1 MAISAAT
8 VTGDFSGFLNPERAG
23 AIFERARQLS
33 VVQRLARRVPLGI
46 SGTEVPVVTGRPQAG
61 WVSEGSKKPATAGT
75 MTLKTMTPKK
85 IAAIAIV
92 SAEVV
97 RANPGNYINIF
108 RDDIAEA
115 FAIAF
120 DRAAFHD
127 EGPDGS
133 AGGGPFSTYIA
144 QTTKTEEIG
153 TTSQTNGGVW
163 KDLTNALA
171 DIVSDVDANGRRY
184 RFNGWALDTVLEPA
198 FWGQV
203 DSTGHPIWT
212 NLPENVAQTAP
223 LGGGTLMNRPAFFG
237 EGVASANL
245 TSVVGFG
252 GDWSQAVWGQI
263 GGISYDISTQAT
275 ATIDGSLVS
284 LWENNLVGIRAE
296 TEYGFLVNDVDAFV
310 ELTNV
315 GNSPVTSS

>member
-8 VTGDFSGFLNPERAG
+8 VTGDFSGFINPERAG
-23 AIFERARQLS
+23 AIFERTRQLS

-46 SGTEVPVVTGRPQAG
+46 AGTEVPVVTGRPQAG
-61 WVSEGSKKPATAGT
+61 WVSEGQQKPATAGT
-75 MTLKTMTPKK
+75 MTLKTMAPKK

-97 RANPGNYINIF
+97 RANPGNYIELF
-108 RDDIAEA
+108 RNDIAEA
-115 FAIAF
+115 FAVAF
-120 DRAAFHD
+120 DRAALHD
-127 EGPDGS
+127 EGPDGTG
-133 AGGGPFSTYIA
+133 GGGPFSTYLA
-144 QTTKTEEIG
+144 QTTKAQEIG
-153 TTSQTNGGVW
+153 ATSQANGGIFV
-163 KDLTNALA
+163 DLTEAMR

-184 RFNGWALDTVLEPA
+184 RLTGWALDTVLEPS

-203 DSTGHPIWT
+203 DTTGHPIWT

-245 TSVVGFG
+245 TAVVGFA

-275 ATIDGSLVS
+275 ATINGSLVS

-296 TEYGFLVNDVDAFV
+296 TEFGFLLNDADAFV

-315 GNSPVTSS
+315 GNAPVTSS

>member
-1 MAISAAT
+1 MAVTAAT

-23 AIFERARQLS
+23 AIFERARQMS
-33 VVQRLARRVPLGI
+33 VVQRLARRVPLGVA
-46 SGTEVPVVTGRPQAG
+46 GTEVPVVTTRPQAG
-61 WVSEGSKKPATAGT
+61 WVSEGGPKPATAGA
-75 MTLKTMTPKK
+75 MTLKTMSPKK

-120 DRAAFHD
+120 DRAALHD
-127 EGPDGS
+127 EGPDGT
-133 AGGGPFSTYIA
+133 AAGGPFSTHIA
-144 QTTKTEEIG
+144 STTKTQEIG
-153 TTSQTNGGVW
+153 ATSQANGGVFV
-163 KDLTNALA
+163 DLVGAMT
-171 DIVSDVDANGRRY
+171 DIVSDKDANGRRY
-184 RFNGWALDTVLEPA
+184 RLTGWALDAVLEPA

-203 DSTGHPIWT
+203 DTTGHPIWT
-212 NLPENVAQTAP
+212 NLPENVAATAP

-237 EGVASANL
+237 EGVASADL
-245 TSVVGFG
+245 TSVVGFA
-252 GDWSQAVWGQI
+252 GDWSQAAWGQI

-275 ATIDGSLVS
+275 ATINGSLVS

-296 TEYGFLVNDVDAFV
+296 TEFGFLVNDADAFV

-315 GNSPVTSS
+315 GNTPVTSS